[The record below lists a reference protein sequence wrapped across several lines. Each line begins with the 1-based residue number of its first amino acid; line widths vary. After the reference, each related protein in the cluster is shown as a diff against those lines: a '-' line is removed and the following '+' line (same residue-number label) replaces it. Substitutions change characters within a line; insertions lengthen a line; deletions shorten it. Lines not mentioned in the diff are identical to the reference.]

1 MKVVLKPSAEHAIAS
16 ITDYISATI
25 QMPETAIKYVDKL
38 LQFAESLGNT
48 SNAYT
53 LCKYPN
59 WKRRN
64 LQCVT
69 YDKTWIFAFRVIKNK
84 VVIFYIKNGKLLN
97 Y

>member
-1 MKVVLKPSAEHAIAS
+1 MAIMKEVY
-16 ITDYISATI
+16 YISATI
-25 QMPETAIKYVDKL
+25 QMPETAVKYVDKL